1 MGPWAESPAPRGQ
14 AATLSLPAPLVPALS
29 HPGGPQ
35 AECPHPRTLCPL
47 HLQPWTP
54 LHCTLALKTENDQR
68 SHLTRQRSQSVGARP
83 VGQPGRG
90 GGRPV
95 PGEDILVPQQHW
107 HRKGGG
113 GGEGCGEEKGPSLPP
128 GKVGD
133 RSLCKSEHSLFSSE
147 INHPH
152 ALQERTLIIN

>member
-113 GGEGCGEEKGPSLPP
+113 GGGFAERKRALLSLPA
-128 GKVGD
+128 K
-133 RSLCKSEHSLFSSE
+133 LE
-147 INHPH
+147 ITHFANLSTVCFPPK
-152 ALQERTLIIN
+152 LIIPTPCKREL